1 MSRWKT
7 STMNKTVAIAALA
20 MSTSVFTAQADADW
34 TALGN
39 QGIVATIHTANSP
52 LPHRLYLHT
61 ARITPMIHDLGI
73 RLSCNEVELPQY
85 PNIDDPATAKCTDS
99 IEGAT
104 WNWIF
109 FDYNGHAMRI
119 YVRKESDD

>member
-1 MSRWKT
+1 M
-7 STMNKTVAIAALA
+7 MNNTVALIAACA
-20 MSTSVFTAQADADW
+20 ITISASTAQADADW

-39 QGIVATIHTANSP
+39 QRIVATIHTANSP
-52 LPHRLYLHT
+52 LPHGRYLHT

-73 RLSCNEVELPQY
+73 RLSCNDVELSQY
-85 PNIDDPATAKCTDS
+85 PNIDDPATAKCADS

-109 FDYNGHAMRI
+109 FDYNGHPMRI
-119 YVRKESDD
+119 YVREESSD